1 MISSHGWIV
10 SLSGLTILVLV
21 YTLMTLDVS
30 LGPVRDKVERLLTWS
45 QRDRYQRWLNQAGLT
60 RWVAVD
66 VLLLRVVATLTCLLL
81 GAWLTQSFVLTPM
94 MGVGAWF
101 GVWLWLKSRVGQY
114 QQRLSAE
121 LPAFLDLLCL
131 CLSSGM
137 NLQTAV
143 ALVLDLY
150 EQGGGGTSG
159 QALLK
164 PSGLASY
171 WRRWLSTV
179 CSGNSRIKAFE
190 QLMTELSAPAIR
202 RVCVAMVQAERAGAG
217 MANSLMM
224 QAEQLRQERL
234 MNIERKAMQAPVKM
248 LMPLVICFFPSTFMV
263 LGFSMWLSL
272 TDTLSGLS

>member
-1 MISSHGWIV
+1 MNSPHGWIV
-10 SLSGLTILVLV
+10 ALSGLTVLVLI
-21 YTLMTLDVS
+21 YALMTLDVS
-30 LGPVRDKVERLLTWS
+30 LGPIRLRLERVLTWS
-45 QRDRYQRWLNQAGLT
+45 QRDRYQRWLNQAGL
-60 RWVAVD
+60 RHWVVTD
-66 VLLLRVVATLTCLLL
+66 LLILRMVATLAGLLL
-81 GAWLTQSFVLTPM
+81 GGYLTQSFVLTPL
-94 MGVGAWF
+94 MGAAAWF
-101 GVWLWLKSRVGQY
+101 GVWLWLKSRVAQH
-114 QQRLSAE
+114 QQRLASE
-121 LPAFLDLLCL
+121 LPVFLDLLCL

-150 EQGGGGTSG
+150 EQGGGGLSA
-159 QALLK
+159 QAVGS
-164 PSGLASY
+164 PSALAGH

-190 QLMTELSAPAIR
+190 QLMTEVSAPAVR

-217 MANSLMM
+217 MANTLMM

-272 TDTLSGLS
+272 AETVSGLS